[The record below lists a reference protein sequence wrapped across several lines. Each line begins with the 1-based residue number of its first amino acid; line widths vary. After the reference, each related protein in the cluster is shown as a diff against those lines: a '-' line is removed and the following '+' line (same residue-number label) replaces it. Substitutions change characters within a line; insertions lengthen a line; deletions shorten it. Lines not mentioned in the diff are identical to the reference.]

1 VTAPKV
7 YQRVDLRHDEAVVVA
22 RQRAGDLAE
31 LLGFDR
37 RDQTRIAT
45 ATSELARNAYRYARG
60 GRVLLA
66 RDGEALRIEVC
77 DDGPG
82 IPHLDDVLSGAYRSS
97 TGLGQGLVG
106 VHRLMDDVHIDTSAE
121 VGTRVVIRKAIP
133 RHAAPDDRAI
143 GDELAR
149 RSAASPYE
157 EVSRQNE
164 ELLQALGEVRART
177 EELRDLN
184 RELESTNR
192 GVVALYAELDDR
204 AEQLRDADERKSRFL
219 ADMSH
224 ELRTPLNSIVA
235 LTELLLDG
243 EPRLAAEQA
252 KQVAFIRR
260 MADDQLRLV
269 SDLLDMAK
277 IEAGRVDVNLTDVS
291 IAELFAL
298 VRAQLRPLVSE
309 EAVTLHFV
317 AEPDLPPL
325 HTDEALLVQVLR
337 NLVSNAIKF
346 TPAGEIVVRAERDG
360 EAVRLSVSDTGIGIA
375 ASDLDRIFDEFVQI
389 PSALQR
395 HGKGTGLGLALVI
408 RLVGLLGGRVSA
420 TSTPG
425 EGSTFAV
432 SLPAH
437 RDAVLP
443 AEVPDPSGAILVVD
457 DDEAARY
464 VVRAHLGGA
473 GWDVAEVA
481 SGSAALAACARGLP
495 LAIVLDLSMPDMD
508 GTVVLTRL
516 RAEERTRAVPV
527 VIHTSRLMADD
538 VRVQVAAQGAQVLD
552 KSNTSQVTLRAAV
565 TEAIRGTDGD

>member
-1 VTAPKV
+1 VTAMKL
-7 YQRVDLRHDEAVVVA
+7 YQRVELRHDEAVVVA

-66 RDGEALRIEVC
+66 RDDEALRIEVS

-82 IPHLDDVLSGAYRSS
+82 IPHLDDVLSGRHRSS
-97 TGLGQGLVG
+97 TGMGHGLVG
-106 VHRLMDDVHIDTSAE
+106 VHRLMDDVRIDTSAE

-133 RHAAPDDRAI
+133 PHMAPDDRAI

-149 RSAASPYE
+149 RSAASPYD

-164 ELLQALGEVRART
+164 ELLVALGEVRART

-204 AEQLRDADERKSRFL
+204 AEQLRDADQRKSRFL

-243 EPRLAAEQA
+243 EPALAAEQA
-252 KQVAFIRR
+252 KQVAYIRR
-260 MADDQLRLV
+260 MADEQLRLV

-298 VRAQLRPLVSE
+298 VRAQLRPLVHE
-309 EAVTLHFV
+309 EAVALRFV

-346 TPAGEIVVRAERDG
+346 TPEGEIVVRAERQG
-360 EAVRLSVSDTGIGIA
+360 EAVRLSVSDTGIGISA
-375 ASDLDRIFDEFVQI
+375 PDLDRIFDEFVQI

-420 TSTPG
+420 TSTVG
-425 EGSTFAV
+425 EGSTFEV

-473 GWDVAEVA
+473 GWEVAEVA
-481 SGSAALAACARGLP
+481 SGSAALAACERGLP
-495 LAIVLDLSMPDMD
+495 LAIVLDLSMPDLD

-527 VIHTSRLMADD
+527 VVHTSRLMADD
-538 VRVQVAAQGAQVLD
+538 VRRQVEAQGARVLD
-552 KSNTSQVTLRAAV
+552 KSKTSQVTLRAAI
-565 TEAIRGTDGD
+565 TDAIRRTDGR

>member
-1 VTAPKV
+1 MTALKV

-66 RDGEALRIEVC
+66 RDGETLRIEVS

-82 IPHLDDVLSGAYRSS
+82 IPHLDDVLSGAYRSA
-97 TGLGQGLVG
+97 TGMGQGLVG

-121 VGTRVVIRKAIP
+121 VGTRVVIRKEIP
-133 RHAAPDDRAI
+133 RHVAPDDRAI

-149 RSAASPYE
+149 RSAASPYA

-219 ADMSH
+219 ADMSP

-243 EPRLAAEQA
+243 EPRLAAEQV
-252 KQVAFIRR
+252 KQVGYIRR

-277 IEAGRVDVNLTDVS
+277 IEAGRVDVDLTDVS

-309 EAVTLHFV
+309 EAVTLRFV

-325 HTDEALLVQVLR
+325 HTDEALLAQVLR

-346 TPAGEIVVRAERDG
+346 TPAGEVIVRAERDG

-375 ASDLDRIFDEFVQI
+375 PSDLDRIFDEFVQI

-425 EGSTFAV
+425 EGSTFEV
-432 SLPAH
+432 SLPVH

-464 VVRAHLGGA
+464 VVRTHLGGA

-516 RAEERTRAVPV
+516 RAEERTRTVPV

-538 VRVQVAAQGAQVLD
+538 VRLQVAAQGAQVLD

-565 TEAIRGTDGD
+565 TEAIRGTDGG

>member
-149 RSAASPYE
+149 RSAASPYD

-309 EAVTLHFV
+309 EAVTLRFV

>member
-1 VTAPKV
+1 
-7 YQRVDLRHDEAVVVA
+7 
-22 RQRAGDLAE
+22 
-31 LLGFDR
+31 
-37 RDQTRIAT
+37 
-45 ATSELARNAYRYARG
+45 
-60 GRVLLA
+60 
-66 RDGEALRIEVC
+66 
-77 DDGPG
+77 
-82 IPHLDDVLSGAYRSS
+82 
-97 TGLGQGLVG
+97 
-106 VHRLMDDVHIDTSAE
+106 
-121 VGTRVVIRKAIP
+121 
-133 RHAAPDDRAI
+133 
-143 GDELAR
+143 
-149 RSAASPYE
+149 
-157 EVSRQNE
+157 
-164 ELLQALGEVRART
+164 
-177 EELRDLN
+177 
-184 RELESTNR
+184 
-192 GVVALYAELDDR
+192 
-204 AEQLRDADERKSRFL
+204 
-219 ADMSH
+219 
-224 ELRTPLNSIVA
+224 LRTPLNSIVA

-243 EPRLAAEQA
+243 EPPLAAEQA
-252 KQVAFIRR
+252 KQVGYIRR

-277 IEAGRVDVNLTDVS
+277 IEAGRVDVDLTDVS

-309 EAVTLHFV
+309 EAVTLRFV

-325 HTDEALLVQVLR
+325 HTDEALLAQVLR

-346 TPAGEIVVRAERDG
+346 TPAGEIIVRAERDG

-375 ASDLDRIFDEFVQI
+375 PSDLDRIFDEFVQI

-425 EGSTFAV
+425 EGSTFEV

-464 VVRAHLGGA
+464 VVRTHLGGA

-538 VRVQVAAQGAQVLD
+538 VRLQVAAQGAQILD

-565 TEAIRGTDGD
+565 TEAIRGTDGG

>member
-1 VTAPKV
+1 MTAVKL
-7 YQRVDLRHDEAVVVA
+7 YQRVELRHDEAVVVA

-60 GRVLLA
+60 GRVILA
-66 RDGEALRIEVC
+66 RDGEALRIEVS

-82 IPHLDDVLSGAYRSS
+82 IPHLDAVLSGAYRSS

-121 VGTRVVIRKAIP
+121 VGTRIVIRKTIP

-149 RSAASPYE
+149 RSAGSPYDA
-157 EVSRQNE
+157 VSRQNE
-164 ELLQALGEVRART
+164 ELLLALGEVRART

-243 EPRLAAEQA
+243 EPHLMAEQA
-252 KQVAFIRR
+252 KQVAYIRR

-277 IEAGRVDVNLTDVS
+277 IEAGRVDVNLADVS
-291 IAELFAL
+291 VAELFAL
-298 VRAQLRPLVSE
+298 VRAQLRPLVRD
-309 EAVTLHFV
+309 EAVALRFV

-337 NLVSNAIKF
+337 NLVSNAIRF
-346 TPAGEIVVRAERDG
+346 TPAGEIIVRAERDG
-360 EAVRLSVSDTGIGIA
+360 AAVRLSVSDTGIGIA
-375 ASDLDRIFDEFVQI
+375 APDLARIFDEFVQI
-389 PSALQR
+389 PGALQR
-395 HGKGTGLGLALVI
+395 HGRGTGLGLALVT
-408 RLVGLLGGRVSA
+408 RLVGLLGGRVTA
-420 TSTPG
+420 KSTVG
-425 EGSTFAV
+425 EGSTFEV
-432 SLPAH
+432 SLPTH

-443 AEVPDPSGAILVVD
+443 AEVPDPSGMILVVD

-473 GWDVAEVA
+473 GWEVAEVG
-481 SGSAALAACARGLP
+481 SGSAALAACERGLP

-516 RAEERTRAVPV
+516 RAEERTRGVPV
-527 VIHTSRLMADD
+527 VVHTSRLMADD
-538 VRVQVAAQGAQVLD
+538 VRSQLAAYGAQVLD

-565 TEAIRGTDGD
+565 TDAIRGTDGG

>member
-66 RDGEALRIEVC
+66 RDGEALRIEVS

-298 VRAQLRPLVSE
+298 VRAQLRPLVGE
-309 EAVTLHFV
+309 EAVTLRFV

-565 TEAIRGTDGD
+565 TEAIRRTDGD

>member
-1 VTAPKV
+1 MTAPKV

-66 RDGEALRIEVC
+66 RDGEALRIEVS

-133 RHAAPDDRAI
+133 RQPAPDDRAI